1 MPSCELCPD
10 NVHFSGAGAGMD
22 ERVII
27 VGASHAAAQLAPSLR
42 QEGWSGDIWII
53 GDEPVA
59 PYQRPPLSKDYLSG
73 DRDKTSLQIRPP
85 AVYEKHG
92 IKLLQGSVVSIDRSS
107 HSVLLESGER
117 IDYDKL
123 ALCTGARVRQLDV
136 PGVNL
141 HGVHYLRTLADVEAI
156 RRQLKADSRVVIVG
170 GGYIGLESAAALR
183 KLGVSVAVLEVQPR
197 LLARVTAP
205 DVSAFYRR
213 VHTEEG
219 VEIHTGWAV
228 SAIEGKTA
236 VTGVVSTDGRKLPA
250 DLVIIGIGVIPNTE
264 LAETSGLKVDNG
276 IWVDEFAATADPAI
290 YAAGDCANHPSLQLG
305 RRLRLESVPN
315 AMEQAKSAAASI
327 CGRKHCYDGYP
338 WFWSDQY
345 DLKLQIAGLSDGFD
359 NVVLRGD
366 PEHGRSFV
374 AWYLRGNRLLAA
386 DCINCPKEFMVARQ
400 LLAKGASVDAERLA
414 DDNIDLKELIS

>member
-1 MPSCELCPD
+1 MCPFAEQ
-10 NVHFSGAGAGMD
+10 VQLMT

-42 QEGWSGDIWII
+42 QEGWTGDIWII
-53 GDEPVA
+53 GDESAA

-73 DRDKTSLQIRPP
+73 ERDKESLQIRPP

-92 IKLLQGSVVSIDRSS
+92 IKLLKGRVVSIDRSS
-107 HSVLLESGER
+107 RSVLLENGER
-117 IDYDKL
+117 HDYDKL
-123 ALCTGARVRQLDV
+123 ALCTGARVRQLQV
-136 PGVNL
+136 PGANL
-141 HGVHYLRTLADVEAI
+141 PGVHYLRTLDDVDAI
-156 RRQLKADSRVVIVG
+156 REQLQPNTRVVIVG

-183 KLGVSVAVLEVQPR
+183 KLGVSVTVLEVQSR

-205 DVSAFYRR
+205 EVSAFYQR

-219 VEIHTGWAV
+219 VVVLTDWAV
-228 SAIEGKTA
+228 AAVEGDGQ
-236 VTGVVSTDGRKLPA
+236 VTGVVSTDGRRLSA
-250 DLVIIGIGVIPNTE
+250 DLVIVGIGVIPNTE
-264 LAETSGLKVDNG
+264 LASVSGLKVDNG

-290 YAAGDCANHPSLQLG
+290 YAAGDCANHPSRQLG

-327 CGRKHCYDGYP
+327 CGRQHCYDGYP

-359 NVVLRGD
+359 SLVLRGN
-366 PEHGRSFV
+366 PEQGRSFV

-386 DCINCPKEFMVARQ
+386 DCINRPKEFMVARQ
-400 LLAKGASVDAERLA
+400 LLASGKSIDAAHLA
-414 DDNIDLKELIS
+414 DENIDLKALIS